1 MPITEAEKCTHIC
14 SWNACVAKFLLFL
27 PSQFHRLLINEG
39 EWFIFWSLSGLGLVF
54 WRIFVEAF
62 ASWVV
67 GSPNAAPE
75 SPPDPGLLQSGCV
88 AAVEVPTAAYYPK
101 VLIAGLGSLGLR
113 SSSAAAASEPQWD
126 ALGIH
131 SELDE
136 DGHFGELLRGEA
148 LERCLV
154 WLMVS
159 LPPHLRKI
167 KSLSTQMYQI
177 ASKCF
182 SFELKQYY
190 ADNMRLK

>member
-39 EWFIFWSLSGLGLVF
+39 EWFIFWSLSGLGVVF

-75 SPPDPGLLQSGCV
+75 SPPDPGLLQSGCM

-136 DGHFGELLRGEA
+136 DGHFGELLS
-148 LERCLV
+148 LV